1 MRRFSLLLLVTAL
14 CSLTVSAQENSL
26 GNIFSGKYAIKV
38 QPFTGSYLDQNSHFD
53 KFRPFAPKGL
63 NLGLELPSSQQLPWQ
78 QYLGN
83 PTVGVGMSLF
93 DFGHEMVGKCV
104 SMYPYILIPV
114 VRNNYFDLNFKVAAG
129 LGVVTEHWYTQED
142 QDPDHYYDATTNSI
156 FGCYLNAYLN
166 AGVNLSVPITR
177 NVALNGEFGYFH
189 MSNGRTCMPNIGAN
203 VIYGG
208 VGVTTTINSNVEK
221 TPIHFADLP
230 YGWSINIT
238 GAVGGHKSAIA
249 DPNRFFI
256 SSFHTGAVY
265 NVTNWYSVGPGFDI
279 FYNGAV
285 TAFTDRGLYC
295 KGYLELENG
304 IVDCKSC
311 DGEYTTS
318 DKIRAG
324 IALNNE
330 FKFGLLTA
338 IVDWGIYL
346 RNPSRN
352 YYYNYHE
359 MIQDTDCDVN
369 RPLFYKS
376 SGASGE
382 EAFHYIRF
390 GLKTRVW
397 DNFYLHASAK
407 THLHICEYVEFG
419 MGYQIPFLKKSHR
432 KPGKSII
439 YHHRDGLL

>member
-1 MRRFSLLLLVTAL
+1 MRRFSLLLFVTVF
-14 CSLTVSAQENSL
+14 CSFIASAQESSVKNA
-26 GNIFSGKYAIKV
+26 FSGKYAIKV

-53 KFRPFAPKGL
+53 KFRPFAPKGI
-63 NLGLELPSSQQLPWQ
+63 NLGLEFPSSQQLPWQ
-78 QYLGN
+78 QYINN
-83 PTVGVGMSLF
+83 PTVGLGMSLI
-93 DFGHEMVGKCV
+93 DFGHEMVGGSV
-104 SMYPYILIPV
+104 AMYPYILIPAI
-114 VRNNYFDLNFKVAAG
+114 RNSYFDLSFKVAAG

-156 FGCYLNAYLN
+156 FGCYLNAYLT
-166 AGVNLSVPITR
+166 AGVNLSVPLTR

-208 VGVTTTINSNVEK
+208 VGVTTTINPTAEK
-221 TPIHFADLP
+221 APIHFDDLP
-230 YGWSINIT
+230 YGWSLNIT
-238 GAVGGHKSAIA
+238 GAAGAQKSAIA
-249 DPNRFFI
+249 DPNRFLI

-265 NVTNWYSVGPGFDI
+265 NVTNWYSVGPGIDV

-285 TAFTDRGLYC
+285 TADTDRGLYC
-295 KGYLELENG
+295 KGNING
-304 IVDCKSC
+304 EDCKSC
-311 DGEYTTS
+311 DGEYTTA

-352 YYYNYHE
+352 YYYDYHE
-359 MIQDTDCDVN
+359 MNNELGCDGD
-369 RPLFYKS
+369 RPLFYKGN
-376 SGASGE
+376 GAGNE

-397 DNFYLHASAK
+397 DNLYLQASAK

-419 MGYQIPFLKKSHR
+419 LGYQIPFLKKSYR
-432 KPGKSII
+432 KSGKSII
-439 YHHRDGLL
+439 YHHRDGLLK

>member
-1 MRRFSLLLLVTAL
+1 MRRFSLLLFVTVF
-14 CSLTVSAQENSL
+14 CSFIASAQESSVKNA
-26 GNIFSGKYAIKV
+26 FSGKYAIKV

-53 KFRPFAPKGL
+53 KFRPFAPKGI
-63 NLGLELPSSQQLPWQ
+63 NLGLEFPSSQQLPWQ
-78 QYLGN
+78 QYLNN
-83 PTVGVGMSLF
+83 PTVGLGMSLIA
-93 DFGHEMVGKCV
+93 FGYEMVGESV
-104 SMYPYILIPV
+104 AMYPYILIPAI
-114 VRNNYFDLNFKVAAG
+114 RNNYFNLSFKIAAG

-142 QDPDHYYDATTNSI
+142 QDPEHYYDNTTSTI
-156 FGCYLNAYLN
+156 FGCYLNAYLT
-166 AGVNLSVPITR
+166 AGANLSVPITR
-177 NVALNGEFGYFH
+177 TVALNGEFGYFH

-208 VGVTTTINSNVEK
+208 VGLTKTFNAMDEK
-221 TPIHFADLP
+221 TPIQFPDLP
-230 YGWSINIT
+230 YGWSLNIT
-238 GAVGGHKSAIA
+238 GSAGAQKSAIA
-249 DPNRFFI
+249 DPNRFLI

-265 NVTNWYSVGPGFDI
+265 NVTNWYSVGPGIDV

-285 TAFTDRGLYC
+285 TADTDRGLYC
-295 KGYLELENG
+295 KGNING
-304 IVDCKSC
+304 EDCKSC
-311 DGEYTTS
+311 DGEDTTA

-352 YYYNYHE
+352 YYYDYHE
-359 MIQDTDCDVN
+359 MNNELGCDGD
-369 RPLFYKS
+369 RPLFYKGN
-376 SGASGE
+376 GAGNE

-397 DNFYLHASAK
+397 DNFYLQASAK

-419 MGYQIPFLKKSHR
+419 LGYQIPFLKKSYR

-439 YHHRDGLL
+439 YHHRDGLLK

>member
-1 MRRFSLLLLVTAL
+1 MRRFSLLLFVTVF
-14 CSLTVSAQENSL
+14 CSFIASAQESSVKNA
-26 GNIFSGKYAIKV
+26 FSGKYAIKV

-53 KFRPFAPKGL
+53 KFRPFAPKGI
-63 NLGLELPSSQQLPWQ
+63 NLGLEFPSSQQLPWQ
-78 QYLGN
+78 QYLNN
-83 PTVGVGMSLF
+83 PTVGLGMSLI
-93 DFGHEMVGKCV
+93 DFGHEMVGGSV
-104 SMYPYILIPV
+104 AMYPYILIPAI
-114 VRNNYFDLNFKVAAG
+114 RNSYFDLSFKVAAG
-129 LGVVTEHWYTQED
+129 LGVVTEHWYTQKD

-156 FGCYLNAYLN
+156 FGCYLNAYLT
-166 AGVNLSVPITR
+166 AGVNLSVPLTR

-208 VGVTTTINSNVEK
+208 VGVTTTINPTAEK
-221 TPIHFADLP
+221 APIHFDDLP
-230 YGWSINIT
+230 YGWSLNIT
-238 GAVGGHKSAIA
+238 GAAGAQKSAIA
-249 DPNRFFI
+249 DPNRFLI

-265 NVTNWYSVGPGFDI
+265 NVTNWYSVGPGIDV

-285 TAFTDRGLYC
+285 TADTDRGLYC
-295 KGYLELENG
+295 KGNING
-304 IVDCKSC
+304 EDCKSC
-311 DGEYTTS
+311 DGEYTTA

-352 YYYNYHE
+352 YYYDYHE
-359 MIQDTDCDVN
+359 MNNELGCDGD
-369 RPLFYKS
+369 RPLFYKGN
-376 SGASGE
+376 GAGNE

-397 DNFYLHASAK
+397 DNLYLQASAK

-419 MGYQIPFLKKSHR
+419 LGYQIPFLKKSYR
-432 KPGKSII
+432 KSGKSII
-439 YHHRDGLL
+439 YHHRDGLLK

>member
-1 MRRFSLLLLVTAL
+1 MRRFSLLLFVTVF
-14 CSLTVSAQENSL
+14 CSFIASAQESSVKNA
-26 GNIFSGKYAIKV
+26 FSGKYAIKV

-53 KFRPFAPKGL
+53 KFRPFAPKGI
-63 NLGLELPSSQQLPWQ
+63 NLGLEFPSSQQLPWQ
-78 QYLGN
+78 QYLNN
-83 PTVGVGMSLF
+83 PTVGLGMSLI
-93 DFGHEMVGKCV
+93 DFGHEMVGESV
-104 SMYPYILIPV
+104 AMYPYILIPAI
-114 VRNNYFDLNFKVAAG
+114 RNSYFDLSFKVAAG

-156 FGCYLNAYLN
+156 FGCYLNAYLT
-166 AGVNLSVPITR
+166 AGVNLSVPLTR

-208 VGVTTTINSNVEK
+208 VGVTTTINPTAEK
-221 TPIHFADLP
+221 APIHFDDLP
-230 YGWSINIT
+230 YGWSLNIT
-238 GAVGGHKSAIA
+238 GAAGAQKSAIA
-249 DPNRFFI
+249 DPNRFLI

-265 NVTNWYSVGPGFDI
+265 NVTNWYSVGPGIDV

-285 TAFTDRGLYC
+285 TDDTDRGLYC
-295 KGYLELENG
+295 KGNING
-304 IVDCKSC
+304 EDCKSC
-311 DGEYTTS
+311 DGEYTTA

-352 YYYNYHE
+352 YYYDYHE
-359 MIQDTDCDVN
+359 MNNELGCDGD
-369 RPLFYKS
+369 RPLFYKGN
-376 SGASGE
+376 GAGNE

-397 DNFYLHASAK
+397 DNLYLQASAK

-419 MGYQIPFLKKSHR
+419 LGYQIPFLKKSYR

-439 YHHRDGLL
+439 YHHRDGLLK